1 MQAIE
6 IKKLNFSYENI
17 KVFDNLNLNILE
29 RKFVTI
35 LGKNGSGKSSL
46 VNILSGLLNYNG
58 DILIF
63 GKPLKNEV
71 IRENI
76 VTIFDD
82 FWEYESDDIL
92 MDFLINNL
100 GKQKVKDEAL
110 NIVSELDLMD
120 YLNIP
125 FDFLPSDKKKL
136 VILKLALLKKP
147 KILILDNL
155 FDKMDEVLRL
165 KLFDELKKLVKEGL
179 TVVNFSNDVKDA
191 LYADTVIIIGNGN
204 ILLKG
209 SKKQVFEQEEFFEKY
224 DLELPFMVSL
234 SNKLK
239 FYDLINKVYF
249 EEKKLVNDLWK

>member
-63 GKPLKNEV
+63 GKPLKKEV

-92 MDFLINNL
+92 MDVLINNL

-165 KLFDELKKLVKEGL
+165 KVFDELKKLVKEGL
-179 TVVNFSNDVKDA
+179 TVINFSNDVKDA